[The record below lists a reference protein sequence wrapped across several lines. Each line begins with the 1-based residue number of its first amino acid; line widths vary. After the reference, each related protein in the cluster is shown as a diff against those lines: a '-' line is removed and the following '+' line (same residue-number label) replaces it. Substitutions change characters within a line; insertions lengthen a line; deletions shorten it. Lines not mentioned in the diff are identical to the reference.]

1 MLCKNSQVRDDV
13 CARFK
18 CGAARLNQIFKSI
31 LMKFLG
37 IIRGMKDE
45 GRMGGKRIIERHP
58 RRDIPG
64 WMVARRGERLGG

>member
-1 MLCKNSQVRDDV
+1 
-13 CARFK
+13 
-18 CGAARLNQIFKSI
+18 
-31 LMKFLG
+31 MKFLG